1 MAEDREG
8 LEELIVLCSG
18 RQISWQPSTGGRG
31 RAGRGRRRNTTGLDK
46 IIFETSTSWI
56 AIMMVVILIPHLRQ
70 LMLAKFAEDDKLD
83 QMNAQ
88 RRRMK

>member
-1 MAEDREG
+1 
-8 LEELIVLCSG
+8 
-18 RQISWQPSTGGRG
+18 
-31 RAGRGRRRNTTGLDK
+31 
-46 IIFETSTSWI
+46 
-56 AIMMVVILIPHLRQ
+56 MMMMVILIPHLRQ